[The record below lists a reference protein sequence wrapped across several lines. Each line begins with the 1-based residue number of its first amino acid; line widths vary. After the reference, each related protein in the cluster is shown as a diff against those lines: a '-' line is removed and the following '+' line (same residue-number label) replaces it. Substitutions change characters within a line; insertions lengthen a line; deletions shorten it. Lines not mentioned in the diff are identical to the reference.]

1 MGVKNSEIWGK
12 CFEQRIS
19 SFTYV
24 AFMPIRMVIQ
34 SVQKE
39 TQTFKLHLLRVKT
52 IECKNDSISVALS
65 FNKELYS
72 EVLS

>member
-1 MGVKNSEIWGK
+1 MEIGPPVP
-12 CFEQRIS
+12 EQICER
-19 SFTYV
+19 F
-24 AFMPIRMVIQ
+24 FHIQ

-39 TQTFKLHLLRVKT
+39 TQTFKGHFLGVKN
-52 IECKNDSISVALS
+52 IDCKNDSFSVALS

>member
-1 MGVKNSEIWGK
+1 MNPTNGQTIIQVQEADKV
-12 CFEQRIS
+12 RI
-19 SFTYV
+19 Y
-24 AFMPIRMVIQ
+24 IQ

-39 TQTFKLHLLRVKT
+39 TQTFKGHFWGVKN
-52 IECKNDSISVALS
+52 IDCKNDSMSVALP